1 LCQEK
6 GELKKQAPTTS
17 TSLERASAPLQE
29 AKKWG
34 DGETA
39 KLRGVHVRE
48 WGRSTF
54 NLLKQLLDLVLA
66 PVAVYVH
73 PQHMVLQ
80 RAGKAKT
87 QEQLRQLSL
96 TKPHVDMRKGE
107 RRGEEREKGTWILTS
122 LNSSSL
128 VILPG
133 ES

>member
-29 AKKWG
+29 AKKGG

-73 PQHMVLQ
+73 PQQMVL
-80 RAGKAKT
+80 REGRKA
-87 QEQLRQLSL
+87 RQGEDPRTVESALSL
-96 TKPHVDMRKGE
+96 KEATC
-107 RRGEEREKGTWILTS
+107 LT
-122 LNSSSL
+122 
-128 VILPG
+128 
-133 ES
+133 

>member
-1 LCQEK
+1 
-6 GELKKQAPTTS
+6 
-17 TSLERASAPLQE
+17 
-29 AKKWG
+29 
-34 DGETA
+34 
-39 KLRGVHVRE
+39 VRE

-107 RRGEEREKGTWILTS
+107 RRGEGERNLDLDQLELLIFGHS
-122 LNSSSL
+122 AR
-128 VILPG
+128 G
-133 ES
+133 AHC